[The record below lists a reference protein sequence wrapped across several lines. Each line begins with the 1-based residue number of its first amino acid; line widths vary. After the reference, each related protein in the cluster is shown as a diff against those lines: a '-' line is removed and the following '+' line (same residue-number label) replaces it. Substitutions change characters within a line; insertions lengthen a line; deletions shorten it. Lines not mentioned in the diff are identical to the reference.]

1 MLGVWKAMAPAL
13 DAIGPDIY
21 LSSRR
26 DYREMMTAY
35 RRPDNPMFIP
45 ETSYDAPA
53 GQRLFEALGEF
64 GTIGFSPFGLD
75 ATGWTPTGPALLAG
89 LAASYKLL
97 APMTAELSQWQADG
111 KLHAAVQ
118 DYRTDFEL
126 LHLEQYDVLVEF
138 GRPNWGFDAGDPQV
152 SDGRVLI
159 AETGPAEFVLTG
171 FNARVSFRA
180 RRGLP
185 APGQRKPGDGGRFF
199 LVEEGSYQDGQ
210 WKVNRQLNGDQTD
223 FGLNL
228 PKDGAVYRAVLEK
241 Y

>member
-1 MLGVWKAMAPAL
+1 
-13 DAIGPDIY
+13 
-21 LSSRR
+21 
-26 DYREMMTAY
+26 
-35 RRPDNPMFIP
+35 
-45 ETSYDAPA
+45 
-53 GQRLFEALGEF
+53 
-64 GTIGFSPFGLD
+64 
-75 ATGWTPTGPALLAG
+75 
-89 LAASYKLL
+89 
-97 APMTAELSQWQADG
+97 MTAELSQWQADG